1 MSVPHL
7 LRVTDPPE
15 RFAALIKAARAEG
28 MRVGWL
34 EMGDLAAEPV
44 PEALASSS
52 GLGVLRA
59 VSVGGGRSVAVKPMR
74 GAPVLRDLLREHF
87 RGCSLVLV
95 RGSEIDAP
103 GLEPAGADG
112 GEWRM
117 LVRGFAD
124 RVHPTAELVASLRSP
139 KKLAARL
146 TSNPAS
152 NPTSK

>member
-1 MSVPHL
+1 
-7 LRVTDPPE
+7 
-15 RFAALIKAARAEG
+15 EG
-28 MRVGWL
+28 LRVGWL
-34 EMGDLAAEPV
+34 ELGQPAETTVEPV
-44 PEALASSS
+44 PEALASAA

-74 GAPVLRDLLREHF
+74 GEPVLRDLLREHF

-95 RGSEIDAP
+95 RGGSGIDAP
-103 GLEPAGADG
+103 GLEPSGADG

-117 LVRGFAD
+117 QVRSFAD
-124 RVHPTAELVASLRSP
+124 RIHPTAELVASLRSP

-152 NPTSK
+152 NPASNPTSK